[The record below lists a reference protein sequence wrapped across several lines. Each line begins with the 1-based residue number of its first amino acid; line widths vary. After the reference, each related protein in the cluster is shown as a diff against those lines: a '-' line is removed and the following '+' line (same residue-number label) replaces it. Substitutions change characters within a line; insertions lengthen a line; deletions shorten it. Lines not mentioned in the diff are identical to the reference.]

1 MAGSSRTAGSA
12 AGRGRALGAS
22 VLVIVVVVLLLF
34 FGVRALY
41 RSATTHFRADQCTVG
56 DYTIDP
62 DQAAVAAQMV
72 GVTVTRALPER
83 AAVLSLAAGL
93 QESKLRNLAGGD
105 RDSVGVLQQRPSQ
118 GWGTPA
124 QIANVSYATGKF
136 LDALVK
142 VENWATGPLAD
153 TIQAVQISAD
163 GTAYAQHEPEA
174 QALADALTGKTPAG
188 ISCTFDKPNAIS
200 PPATVVA
207 ELKRDLPV
215 QAPVVSGSTITVPGA
230 GWTTAAWFVAN
241 AQRLGISSVAYA
253 GKRWTPSKG
262 WRNDSSAGS
271 TAVTATLDT

>member
-1 MAGSSRTAGSA
+1 MAGSSGA
-12 AGRGRALGAS
+12 AGRGRALAAGG
-22 VLVIVVVVLLLF
+22 VVVLLTLVLLA
-34 FGVRALY
+34 FGGRALY
-41 RSATTHFRADQCTVG
+41 RSLTSHLQADQCTVG
-56 DYTIDP
+56 DFTITN

-83 AAVLSLAAGL
+83 AAVLALAAAL
-93 QESKLRNLAGGD
+93 QESKLTNLPGGD

-124 QIANVSYATGKF
+124 QIANITYATGKF

-142 VENWATGPLAD
+142 VDNWATGPLAD

-188 ISCTFDKPNAIS
+188 ISCTFDKPDAVS
-200 PPATVVA
+200 TPATVISQ
-207 ELKRDLPV
+207 LRRDLPV
-215 QAPVVSGSTITVPGA
+215 QTPTVNGSTITVPGA

-241 AQRLGISSVAYA
+241 AQRLGVSSVAYD

-262 WRNDSSAGS
+262 WKDDSSAGS
-271 TAVTATLDT
+271 SAVVATLSA